1 MPRMQIILI
10 RHAHAER
17 PGFHGP
23 DFDRPLT
30 ERGLAEARASARA
43 INDAGHHPTLLLSSP
58 ARRTR
63 QTAELLAEEFQLAG
77 DAVCFVEALYNADP
91 ATLQEEL
98 RKFAR
103 PAGLTMLV
111 AHNPGISTLARLLAN
126 DTTET
131 MLRTAEWRLLTL
143 R

>member
-1 MPRMQIILI
+1 MQVILI
-10 RHAHAER
+10 RHAHAEW
-17 PGFHGP
+17 PGFQGP

-30 ERGLAEARASARA
+30 ERGFAEARASARA
-43 INDAGHHPTLLLSSP
+43 IDDAGHRPTLLVASP

-63 QTAELLAEEFQLAG
+63 QTTELLAEEFQLAG
-77 DAVCFVEALYNADP
+77 DAVCFVDALYNAGP
-91 ATLQEEL
+91 ATLETEL

-103 PAGLTMLV
+103 PTGLTMLV

-126 DTTET
+126 DTTES
-131 MLRTAEWRLLTL
+131 MLRTAEWRLLSL